1 MLLMSTTEDQ
11 FSIIEVRIDE
21 KTGSGG
27 MDNFYSHSSAVMDGV
42 SIVHSI
48 SYKSVY
54 ILLKFVQKEK
64 EEILAYIELLSM
76 KSLQV
81 FYFVNY

>member
-48 SYKSVY
+48 SLSVY
-54 ILLKFVQKEK
+54 ILLKFFQKEK

>member
-42 SIVHSI
+42 SIVQSHYLFI
-48 SYKSVY
+48 
-54 ILLKFVQKEK
+54 
-64 EEILAYIELLSM
+64 
-76 KSLQV
+76 
-81 FYFVNY
+81 FY